1 MVGDESKGGPR
12 WAQLTG
18 DIVSPV
24 IETEQIEGLKEV
36 LLCVYELGKTRMAF
50 HQGDALGWD
59 PEIGPYRSVSAN
71 R

>member
-36 LLCVYELGKTRMAF
+36 TFVLDDGDREALRGSTFHRKSISCVTVR
-50 HQGDALGWD
+50 
-59 PEIGPYRSVSAN
+59 
-71 R
+71 

>member
-36 LLCVYELGKTRMAF
+36 TFVLDDCDREA
-50 HQGDALGWD
+50 
-59 PEIGPYRSVSAN
+59 
-71 R
+71 